1 MNSGAGMR
9 FTIAREKL
17 QEGLTAVAASVPAKT
32 TLPVLANLLVE
43 TTERGIRLSGTDL
56 DMAVSTELMADVD
69 VQGAITIPAK
79 KLAEIVRELP
89 SAPVKVTASGEQ
101 KVMLECSRSK
111 FKLLGLPKDEFP
123 SFPVIRFG
131 ESWRV
136 RSGDLQKL
144 IAHTAFASSV
154 EESRPILNGV
164 LWELRSDHM
173 RMVATNGHRLAKME
187 IPISASGVPSSDLII
202 PPKALDQIRRLFPA
216 EEELEV
222 ARGENHLGF
231 RSPFTAVYTRLI
243 EGPYPNYEQV
253 IPKDNDRIALADRN
267 ALIQAL
273 KRMSVIASDQT
284 HRIRMSFN
292 SGMLKFSVQ
301 TPDLGEAQ
309 DELPINFEGDS
320 LDIGFNATYLLDILR
335 NLPTDEVKL
344 TFKAPER
351 AATVEPVGWNDPAKY
366 MCLIMPLRLVD

>member
-1 MNSGAGMR
+1 
-9 FTIAREKL
+9 
-17 QEGLTAVAASVPAKT
+17 
-32 TLPVLANLLVE
+32 
-43 TTERGIRLSGTDL
+43 
-56 DMAVSTELMADVD
+56 
-69 VQGAITIPAK
+69 
-79 KLAEIVRELP
+79 
-89 SAPVKVTASGEQ
+89 
-101 KVMLECSRSK
+101 
-111 FKLLGLPKDEFP
+111 
-123 SFPVIRFG
+123 
-131 ESWRV
+131 
-136 RSGDLQKL
+136 
-144 IAHTAFASSV
+144 
-154 EESRPILNGV
+154 
-164 LWELRSDHM
+164 
-173 RMVATNGHRLAKME
+173 MVATNGHRLAKME
-187 IPISASGVPSSDLII
+187 IPITSAGAPSSDLII

-216 EEELEV
+216 EEELEI
-222 ARGENHLGF
+222 ARGDNHLGF
-231 RSPFTAVYTRLI
+231 RSPFTAVFTRLI

-320 LDIGFNATYLLDILR
+320 LDIGFNASYLLEILR
-335 NLPTDEVKL
+335 NLPTDEVRL

-351 AATVEPVGWNDPAKY
+351 AATVEPVGWDDSAKY